1 MPVNDNPTPPTDP
14 QDPATGPLRSP
25 IRPQA
30 PNTPP
35 SRPRDIQPDQP
46 SATEPLE
53 RITSPKNPGL
63 ALDVIRRKMENVANE
78 FANGKINRAQFN
90 AMYGRY
96 DEQRMI
102 IERLVERNPDSNA
115 WQQVARPGHTSFLR
129 DHFTAR
135 CLYYVIF
142 RLSWPRPLMMGGEQ
156 QPNLQTI
163 EPALSA
169 LINMD
174 KRPRTGLA
182 RKALTSG
189 QWLVL
194 ALGEHAVTFGV
205 FNLEPATAQL
215 NRMRDLHN
223 DFERANQKALERG
236 TSALDKMVFPQRA
249 LVE

>member
-1 MPVNDNPTPPTDP
+1 MPVNDHPSSPTDP
-14 QDPATGPLRSP
+14 NEPPNGPLRSP

-30 PNTPP
+30 PDAP
-35 SRPRDIQPDQP
+35 SARPRDIQPDQLP
-46 SATEPLE
+46 VTEPLE
-53 RITSPKNPGL
+53 PSTNPKDPGL
-63 ALDVIRRKMENVANE
+63 ALEVIRRKMENVANE

-115 WQQVARPGHTSFLR
+115 WEQVARPGHTSFLR

-156 QPNLQTI
+156 QPRLQTI
-163 EPALSA
+163 EPALRA
-169 LINMD
+169 LINMP

-182 RKALTSG
+182 RKALADG
-189 QWLVL
+189 HWLVL
-194 ALGEHAVTFGV
+194 ALGEHAVTFVV

-215 NRMRDLHN
+215 NRIRDLHN

-236 TSALDKMVFPQRA
+236 TSTLEKMVFPQRA